1 MNIREL
7 NKFEDRPLNLLLSAD
22 PSQTSI
28 NDYVDRGIC
37 FVAEEQQKIIGIF
50 VLLPTRPKTIELV
63 NIAVT
68 EERQGEGIGKQLVLA
83 AIKKAK
89 FDGYKTIEVGTGN
102 SSIGQLSLYQ
112 KCHFRIIGVDIN
124 FFTKHYTKEIFEN
137 GIQCIDMIRLSQDL

>member
-50 VLLPTRPKTIELV
+50 VLLPTRPKTIE
-63 NIAVT
+63 
-68 EERQGEGIGKQLVLA
+68 
-83 AIKKAK
+83 
-89 FDGYKTIEVGTGN
+89 VGTGN

-137 GIQCIDMIRLSQDL
+137 GIQCIDMIRLSQEL